1 MIPQKEMVDHR
12 EHIRYRVPKDSFI
25 AIGSDEPILG
35 QIIDISMGG
44 IAFRYMDSK
53 KPTDELH
60 LHIFLTEGD
69 MSLGQVPI
77 KAVSDHEIPNTVLY
91 KTVDEI
97 QNYAAMWCAVWGP
110 DAAPGI
116 AAATLH
122 PEPHHRYCLDFT
134 HSILKELTQS
144 Q

>member
-1 MIPQKEMVDHR
+1 MIPHKEMVDHR

-53 KPTDELH
+53 KPTDESH

-97 QNYAAMWCAVWGP
+97 PPSYRTMRRCGVQFGDLTRHQASQLQHYIQNHTT
-110 DAAPGI
+110 GI
-116 AAATLH
+116 V
-122 PEPHHRYCLDFT
+122 
-134 HSILKELTQS
+134 
-144 Q
+144 